1 MVSTGQQS
9 TSRPPWADESWE
21 STILHLDMD
30 AFFLSVELLEQPEL
44 RGIPAVVGGKS
55 GRSVVTSASY
65 EARKFG
71 IRSAMPM
78 AHALNLYPRLVVIEP
93 SREKYTEASRQVMSV
108 LQDVTPAVEQLSIDE
123 AFIDVSGA
131 RRRLGTPAQI
141 ATLIKTRVREAT
153 GLPSTVG
160 VAANKSVAKILSDRS
175 KPDGIGVVP
184 AAQTRAY
191 LAPLPVG
198 VIWGIGPKLLQ
209 RLNNADIY
217 TVGDLAK
224 RDPERM
230 RRWLGAAGPQIV
242 ALARGDDPRR
252 VEPRQDA
259 KSVSVEHTF
268 EYDVTNPQEL
278 EKYLLDLAYECAR
291 RVRHDGLEARGIS
304 VKLKDVDFS
313 TRTKSL
319 SLATPATSGAV
330 FFNHA
335 KPLLDELLT
344 TRWHPVRL
352 LGVRADKVAEPTEQR
367 PTIQQESLFEMETA
381 DAATEPHPAWDST
394 DRILD
399 DVAKKFPDAAIKPA
413 SLLRHERTQRM
424 SDG

>member
-1 MVSTGQQS
+1 MVSAGPSS
-9 TSRPPWADESWE
+9 TARPSWADDSWD

-30 AFFLSVELLEQPEL
+30 AFFLSVELLDQPNL
-44 RGIPAVVGGKS
+44 RGVPAVVGGRS

-78 AHALNLYPRLVVIEP
+78 AHALSLYPRLVVIEP
-93 SREKYTEASRQVMSV
+93 NREKYTHASRQVMDV
-108 LQDVTPAVEQLSIDE
+108 LHQVTPAVEQLSIDE

-141 ATLIKTRVREAT
+141 AHLIKSRVREVT

-160 VAANKSVAKILSDRS
+160 VAATKSVAKILSDRS

-184 AAQTRAY
+184 ADQTRAY
-191 LAPLPVG
+191 LAPLPVE
-198 VIWGIGPKLLQ
+198 VIWGVGPKLLR

-217 TVGDLAK
+217 TVEDLAN
-224 RDPERM
+224 REPERM
-230 RRWLGAAGPQIV
+230 RRWLGAIGPQIV
-242 ALARGDDPRR
+242 ALARGEDPRT
-252 VEPRQDA
+252 VQPRQEA

-268 EYDVTNPQEL
+268 EFDITDAAAL

-291 RVRHDGLEARGIS
+291 RVRNEGLEAWGLS
-304 VKLKDVDFS
+304 VKVKDVDFS
-313 TRTKSL
+313 TRTKSRA
-319 SLATPATSGAV
+319 LASPATSGAI
-330 FFNHA
+330 FFEQA
-335 KPLLDELLT
+335 RPLLDELMT

-352 LGVRADKVAEPTEQR
+352 LGVRADRVAEPTEQ
-367 PTIQQESLFEMETA
+367 TVTQESLFDLEPQPSQEETGR
-381 DAATEPHPAWDST
+381 PWDST
-394 DRILD
+394 NRILD

-413 SLLRHERTQRM
+413 SLLRHERSQGM
-424 SDG
+424 PDH